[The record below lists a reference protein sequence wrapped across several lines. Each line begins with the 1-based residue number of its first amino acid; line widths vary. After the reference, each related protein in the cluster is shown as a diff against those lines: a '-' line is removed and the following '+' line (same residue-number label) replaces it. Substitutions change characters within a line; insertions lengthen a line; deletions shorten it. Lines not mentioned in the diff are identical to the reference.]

1 MKSLKRQGGFLV
13 ETVIGLVLFLG
24 VVAAFIIPM
33 QLEKQRD
40 EAAESYAKDIRYLI
54 TRIHQYQHH
63 KVTVEGERAAEAKS
77 WPASLSALVTDYPGR
92 FWNECTITAENNGEC
107 RRPDSVP
114 WSNSRILTAT
124 NINYA
129 AAPYNTHFLLFIP
142 TSQIADAKEWMR
154 WTKPLMKIPGAEM
167 IMGDVQITLRQAT
180 LALMFEDI
188 VMRNGEATLKAD
200 WDVGNTAISNAKDFT
215 IRNADGTQTYLSEWL
230 TQTDIVSP
238 GETLNKPSCPD
249 GMKAEIFLGVS
260 NIDVTYPLS
269 ITGSIKPYVASE
281 TTTTWTVDMDVYV
294 VNIETNAYQKLNN
307 GEILATTQCKKQ

>member
-188 VMRNGEATLKAD
+188 VMRNGEATLTAT
-200 WDVGNTAISNAKDFT
+200 WDVGNQKITNVKDLN
-215 IRNADGTQTYLSEWL
+215 IRTADGTQTSVAKGMVSTYRL
-230 TQTDIVSP
+230 SP
-238 GETLNKPSCPD
+238 GESFRKPKCPSGLTPDPVLAIGNLDVEQPYTL
-249 GMKAEIFLGVS
+249 V
-260 NIDVTYPLS
+260 
-269 ITGSIKPYVASE
+269 GSVKPYISGE
-281 TTTTWTVDMDVYV
+281 TSTHWT
-294 VNIETNAYQKLNN
+294 VNIEMMVINN
-307 GEILATTQCKKQ
+307 TTGSYEKVRKGEIVALAQCK